1 MKTGIGISVL
11 WALLNVFP
19 SAAAGGME
27 ITALRPYPSL
37 VANSGPILTFSVFTP
52 KLSPV
57 PGYDEFGGVCL
68 LPLNGGED
76 SQRKG
81 IEEFAGAY
89 AGHLFLPWGGWIRPG
104 FHFGWLWQ
112 QSMEQAATGALTRK
126 EGLAF
131 YYGAK
136 IQFSCLT
143 FNLSNK
149 GIGGGIN
156 FSL

>member
-1 MKTGIGISVL
+1 MGITAL
-11 WALLNVFP
+11 WALLHAMP

-27 ITALRPYPSL
+27 ITVLRPYPSL
-37 VANSGPILTFSVFTP
+37 VANSGPIMTFSVFTP
-52 KLSPV
+52 KLTPI
-57 PGYDEFGGVCL
+57 PGFDEFGGVWL
-68 LPLNGGED
+68 LPLNTTEGT
-76 SQRKG
+76 QKKG

-104 FHFGWLWQ
+104 FHFGWVWQ
-112 QSMEQAATGALTRK
+112 QAMEQNESGALTHK

-136 IQFSCLT
+136 VQFSCLT